1 MHGPESSRAWLGS
14 TWATEEAPHW
24 CNERVPAPMQRRR
37 PRIGAAKEATY
48 RCDKGAPIGA
58 TKEATYRCGCRWMRT
73 RRKARSA
80 SREATVEPSH
90 ARLAAQDGLC
100 TGEVFDAR
108 TGEQPSMARL
118 YLVRRKSPRA
128 GATQESPRRCNER
141 VPAQVQRKSPRT
153 GATKEAPPRCN
164 GGGPND
170 ATKKAPQCGAFLYF
184 DAAPISASSNRR
196 TRRWTWC
203 SSSCRAGIPLRPF
216 HPSDAAACA
225 GSRSSA
231 AVPVRSAG
239 LRDGYPSG

>member
-1 MHGPESSRAWLGS
+1 MRGPESSRAWLGS
-14 TWATEEAPHW
+14 TRWKENGPAPMQ
-24 CNERVPAPMQRRR
+24 RKRPAPMQRRR

-58 TKEATYRCGCRWMRT
+58 AKEAAYRCGCRWMRT
-73 RRKARSA
+73 RRKARSDA
-80 SREATVEPSH
+80 REATVEPSH

-118 YLVRRKSPRA
+118 YLVR
-128 GATQESPRRCNER
+128 G
-141 VPAQVQRKSPRT
+141 KSPRT
-153 GATKEAPPRCN
+153 DATEEAPT
-164 GGGPND
+164 D
-170 ATKKAPQCGAFLYF
+170 ATKKAPQCGAFFYF

>member
-1 MHGPESSRAWLGS
+1 MRGPESRRAWLGS
-14 TWATEEAPHW
+14 TWWKENGPHR
-24 CNERVPAPMQRRR
+24 CNERGPH
-37 PRIGAAKEATY
+37 
-48 RCDKGAPIGA
+48 RCNERGPHRCNEGAPIGA

-80 SREATVEPSH
+80 SREVMVEPSH
-90 ARLAAQDGLC
+90 ARLTAREGLC
-100 TGEVFDAR
+100 T
-108 TGEQPSMARL
+108 TGVL
-118 YLVRRKSPRA
+118 CTDRRAAEHGSALP
-128 GATQESPRRCNER
+128 C
-141 VPAQVQRKSPRT
+141 
-153 GATKEAPPRCN
+153 ATKESPPRCNQRCPHRCN

-170 ATKKAPQCGAFLYF
+170 ATKKAPQCGAFFYF
-184 DAAPISASSNRR
+184 DAAPVSASSNRR